1 MNSISDG
8 TAVIVMH
15 PVRFRILQF
24 ISKSPEPQYVEQ
36 IAKATEEHPRLVSHH
51 LNVLEEL
58 GLVECSYKVAKA
70 KGSEKRGVAVRL
82 CKATPKLSEV
92 LQDIA
97 EKAKDTAEVK

>member
-1 MNSISDG
+1 
-8 TAVIVMH
+8 MH

-24 ISKSPEPQYVEQ
+24 INSSKAPQYVEQ
-36 IAKATEEHPRLVSHH
+36 IAEATKEHPRLVSHH
-51 LNVLEEL
+51 LNVLEKLE
-58 GLVECSYKVAKA
+58 LVECTYEVAKA

-97 EKAKDTAEVK
+97 EKTKSAAEAK